1 VVDMD
6 EAARRQAIR
15 EENRKPRCLRF
26 MVNLTLWEIWSGS
39 FMLPRAAPVAQNLRS
54 QA

>member
-1 VVDMD
+1 MIDMD

-15 EENRKPRCLRF
+15 EENRKLRSRRF
-26 MVNLTLWEIWSGS
+26 MVDPALEEIRSGAFTL
-39 FMLPRAAPVAQNLRS
+39 PQAAPVVQNLRR